1 MPPQHVFTPPGTVC
15 ASCHNSVIARPL
27 NDASL
32 ACAQPQASEL
42 PTISTTA
49 SIGGAI
55 DDAGGALASGALT
68 NDNTPELRGT
78 LSAPL
83 GPNQQLAIMRNSVI
97 VGAAAVSSTAW
108 RFVDAT
114 GDGTQRYTARVVN
127 GNGFRPTG
135 NAFTLVVDSTPPT
148 ATAVADFAGNALG
161 AVAISGFMTDTTPRI
176 NGTLT
181 GTLAA
186 DEAVQ
191 VLRNGGVAGT
201 ATVGAGGTWSFTE
214 PAALTLGPQTY
225 QARVVDA
232 AGNLGSTSAAATLT
246 L

>member
-32 ACAQPQASEL
+32 ACAQPQAAHDLHHGEHRRRDRRRRQRV
-42 PTISTTA
+42 
-49 SIGGAI
+49 GQRRV
-55 DDAGGALASGALT
+55 T